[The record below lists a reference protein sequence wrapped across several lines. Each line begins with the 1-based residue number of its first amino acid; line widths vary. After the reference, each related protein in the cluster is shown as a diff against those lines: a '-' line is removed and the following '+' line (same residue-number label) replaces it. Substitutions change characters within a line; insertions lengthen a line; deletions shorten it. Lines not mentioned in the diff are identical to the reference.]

1 MKKHF
6 FAINLLLLT
15 GLNAGESGDTII
27 TIEPTKGSHQE
38 QEPIH
43 LHYVDLVGCPLGAV
57 RGLLETP
64 KIVAEQYREI
74 RETDSACMAGIATP
88 LLVPVIAVA
97 AMIHDSLTKGCLTV
111 KAWRTG
117 EEKDWPFFYETWK
130 KNSPKKNK

>member
-15 GLNAGESGDTII
+15 CLNASEKDDTII
-27 TIEPTKGSHQE
+27 TIEPKGSH

-64 KIVAEQYREI
+64 KVVVEQYRET
-74 RETDSACMAGIATP
+74 RETESACMAGIITAT
-88 LLVPVIAVA
+88 VA
-97 AMIHDSLTKGCLTV
+97 PFFALMGMCHDSITGCLAV
-111 KAWRTG
+111 NAWRTG
-117 EEKDWPFFYETWK
+117 KKNPTPSFYESWK
-130 KNSPKKNK
+130 KNSPKKN